1 MERYLKNR
9 HRIRS
14 LLKSLMILGT
24 IITLVICLGY
34 LLIPTPST
42 AKDTTK
48 LVSLTSLFC
57 VPISLSNAYNQFKI
71 MKQEKMMFFDI
82 LQSVLCL
89 SATLICII
97 TILYI
102 NIAGTAKVDVD
113 SMLNKAAAANLSI
126 ILAQWILFRL

>member
-1 MERYLKNR
+1 MEKYLKNR
-9 HRIRS
+9 HLIRN
-14 LLKSLMILGT
+14 LLKTLMILGT
-24 IITLVICLGY
+24 IITVIICLAY

-57 VPISLSNAYNQFKI
+57 VPIALSNAYKQFKI

-89 SATLICII
+89 SATLIFII
-97 TILYI
+97 TVLYI

-126 ILAQWILFRL
+126 ILAQWILFQL